1 LDQPGGTSTNTPKPP
16 IPGVTPPIPESTPP
30 QLQVEVTPVTEAPV
44 PLLPGPATP
53 PPKAVNSV
61 PPIRNSTG
69 NSIEEQ
75 LRSVAR
81 AQRAAQARA
90 LAQQA
95 ASVRRQMALARDSFW
110 STPLEPSVAEASDS
124 PPPSTV
130 ASALPLTPTA
140 QSEPNPAGG
149 NTPGPVEPAQISPSP
164 SPSAL
169 TPSAVLPQAMAAIRS
184 QWDSFDDFFTLN
196 WDPPGPVAMPNVRV
210 PTADCPPMQDAE
222 LDQIIQSAA
231 GHNDMPPGLIKAV
244 MGQESAFHPCSV
256 STAGAM
262 GLMQLMP
269 ATAQAFAV
277 TDPFAPAQNVEAGA
291 KYLKQLIERYHGDVR
306 LALGAYNAGAGR
318 VDQAGGIPDI
328 PETIDYIRRIM
339 DALPNQSDQ

>member
-1 LDQPGGTSTNTPKPP
+1 
-16 IPGVTPPIPESTPP
+16 
-30 QLQVEVTPVTEAPV
+30 
-44 PLLPGPATP
+44 
-53 PPKAVNSV
+53 
-61 PPIRNSTG
+61 
-69 NSIEEQ
+69 
-75 LRSVAR
+75 
-81 AQRAAQARA
+81 
-90 LAQQA
+90 
-95 ASVRRQMALARDSFW
+95 
-110 STPLEPSVAEASDS
+110 
-124 PPPSTV
+124 
-130 ASALPLTPTA
+130 
-140 QSEPNPAGG
+140 
-149 NTPGPVEPAQISPSP
+149 
-164 SPSAL
+164 
-169 TPSAVLPQAMAAIRS
+169 MAAIRS

-231 GHNDMPPGLIKAV
+231 GHNDMPPELIKAV

-339 DALPNQSDQ
+339 DALPNQ